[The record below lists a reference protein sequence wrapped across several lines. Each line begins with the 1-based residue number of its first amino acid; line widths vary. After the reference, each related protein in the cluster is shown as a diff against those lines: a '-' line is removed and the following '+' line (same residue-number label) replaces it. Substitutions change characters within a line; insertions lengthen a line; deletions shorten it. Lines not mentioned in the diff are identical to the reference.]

1 MKRYVA
7 LADFGFPGPKTF
19 KLGGFPNEGY
29 SRNASFSLN
38 SISTF
43 TGEMLVTGEYHQLS
57 PTKCIT
63 L

>member
-43 TGEMLVTGEYHQLS
+43 TLFDILYDWKVAENDHRYS
-57 PTKCIT
+57 
-63 L
+63 